1 MTLKITQIAK
11 IKGSQDGAI
20 FNNFL
25 FRFATRGE
33 CNVYDVNEL
42 QSSNDVTVA
51 NPVDSFL
58 LDKRD
63 LIVPHSNAVCFGTE
77 YYVEG
82 DEFPLLYSNI
92 YNNYA
97 KEEDPLVGVCCV
109 YRVQRDSDNKFTTT
123 LVQIIKV
130 GFVNDYELWRSSI
143 EPADVR
149 PYGNFTIDTETNK
162 LYAFT
167 MRDAAKMTRYF
178 EFDLP
183 KLSGGIFD
191 EKYGVNVVTLTVDD
205 ITDRFDVEYHHFIQ
219 GACCHKGKIYSVEGF
234 TNNEKNPPALRIIDT
249 KAKKQEFFL
258 RFEDLGMSIEAEM
271 IDFKDDV
278 CYYSDVTGNFYILE
292 F

>member
-109 YRVQRDSDNKFTTT
+109 YRVQRDCDNKFTTT

-162 LYAFT
+162 S
-167 MRDAAKMTRYF
+167 R
-178 EFDLP
+178 
-183 KLSGGIFD
+183 
-191 EKYGVNVVTLTVDD
+191 KYSLL
-205 ITDRFDVEYHHFIQ
+205 
-219 GACCHKGKIYSVEGF
+219 K
-234 TNNEKNPPALRIIDT
+234 
-249 KAKKQEFFL
+249 
-258 RFEDLGMSIEAEM
+258 
-271 IDFKDDV
+271 
-278 CYYSDVTGNFYILE
+278 
-292 F
+292 